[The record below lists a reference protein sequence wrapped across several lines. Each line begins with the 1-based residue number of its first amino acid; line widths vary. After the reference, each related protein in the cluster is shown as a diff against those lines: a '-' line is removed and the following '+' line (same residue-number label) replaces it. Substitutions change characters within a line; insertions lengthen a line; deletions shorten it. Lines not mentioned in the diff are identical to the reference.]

1 MKKIVITLLLSCM
14 ALTGIRAQIGTDF
27 GVNMFVTLNG
37 GLSYSKDVNSEFK
50 PGFAGGI
57 GVGKWILTPLA
68 GRVDLDFMTGPS
80 MRLPEHTVSY
90 AAATMEFLWDPMAT
104 FSRVRNWDFNIY
116 PIIGLGI
123 IYRAGDGK
131 LATDR
136 DVHSLLGVNANYR
149 LGMGWDAYFEY
160 KCFFLPESFDD
171 GRTFLH
177 TAVLGFPYR

>member
-90 AAATMEFLWDPMAT
+90 AAATMEFL
-104 FSRVRNWDFNIY
+104 
-116 PIIGLGI
+116 
-123 IYRAGDGK
+123 
-131 LATDR
+131 
-136 DVHSLLGVNANYR
+136 
-149 LGMGWDAYFEY
+149 
-160 KCFFLPESFDD
+160 
-171 GRTFLH
+171 
-177 TAVLGFPYR
+177 